1 MYPWPDSGL
10 STVMALTTS
19 DAAAN
24 FVAVPA
30 ASSPLKPPAYTDI
43 HQQLWQLTLTG
54 VVILEND
61 QDPPVQG
68 YQGTAADDWTRTTLT
83 VGSAASAMSH
93 LIQAY
98 DMPAPAFSYTNPGI
112 QVSQI
117 APFVAVSSSFLDGTT
132 DAGFAVDAWRPA
144 PYLSARSFF
153 QGPLPHP
160 ATAFAGV
167 NVDIAVRNN
176 KAMIYR
182 LSYHIS
188 ITGTVVYVGT
198 GG

>member
-1 MYPWPDSGL
+1 M
-10 STVMALTTS
+10 TTS

-30 ASSPLKPPAYTDI
+30 ASSPLKPPVYTDI

-68 YQGTAADDWTRTTLT
+68 FPGTAVDDWTRTTLT
-83 VGSAASAMSH
+83 VGNAAPAVSY
-93 LIQAY
+93 LIKAY
-98 DMPAPAFSYTNPGI
+98 DMPAPAFGYTEVGI

-117 APFVAVSSSFLDGTT
+117 ASFFAVSSSFLDGTT
-132 DAGFAVDAWRPA
+132 DAGFAVDAWNTA
-144 PYLSARSFF
+144 PYESARSFF
-153 QGPLPHP
+153 QGPVARP

-176 KAMIYR
+176 KATIYR
-182 LSYHIS
+182 LSYQIT
-188 ITGTVVYVGT
+188 ITGTVVYVGD
-198 GG
+198 GN